1 MKSDGQILAQ
11 IVKYGAVGVLNTF
24 LTLFV
29 IFLCK
34 SVMGVNEYASNAL
47 GYIVGFVNSFFCN
60 KKWVFHS
67 KGGYVGEGLKFCLGF
82 LVCYCAQLAVVWS
95 INQSWFG
102 DTEYDI
108 WGIFVL
114 SGYGIATLI
123 GNVVY
128 SACNFLYNKFVT
140 FTKQTASD

>member
-1 MKSDGQILAQ
+1 MRIESKTLAQ
-11 IVKYGAVGVLNTF
+11 IAKYGAVGVLNTF

-47 GYIVGFVNSFFCN
+47 GYTVGFVNSFFFN
-60 KKWVFHS
+60 KKWVFRS
-67 KGGYVGEGLKFCLGF
+67 KGGYASEGVKFCIGF
-82 LVCYCAQLAVVWS
+82 MVCYCAQLTVVWA

-108 WGIFVL
+108 MGVFTI
-114 SGYGIATLI
+114 SGYGVATLL

-128 SACNFLYNKFVT
+128 TACNFAYNKFVA
-140 FTKQTASD
+140 FTKQTTNN

>member
-1 MKSDGQILAQ
+1 MKIESKTLTQ

-34 SVMGVNEYASNAL
+34 SVMGVNEYVSNAI
-47 GYIVGFVNSFFCN
+47 GYTMGFINSFMCN
-60 KKWVFHS
+60 KTWVFHS
-67 KGGYVGEGLKFCLGF
+67 KGGYVGEGVKFCIGF
-82 LVCYCAQLAVVWS
+82 LVCYGIQLMVVWS
-95 INQSWFG
+95 INQSAFG

-108 WGIFVL
+108 LGAFTL
-114 SGYGIATLI
+114 SGYGVATLA

-128 SACNFLYNKFVT
+128 TVCNFIYNKFVA
-140 FTKQTASD
+140 FANH

>member
-1 MKSDGQILAQ
+1 MRIESKTLEQ

-47 GYIVGFVNSFFCN
+47 GYTVGFVNSFFFN
-60 KKWVFHS
+60 KKWVFRS
-67 KGGYVGEGLKFCLGF
+67 KGGYVGEGVKFCIGF
-82 LVCYCAQLAVVWS
+82 LVCYCAQLAVVWA

-102 DTEYDI
+102 DTEHDI
-108 WGIFVL
+108 LGVFTI
-114 SGYGIATLI
+114 SGYGVATLL

-128 SACNFLYNKFVT
+128 TACNFAYNKFVT
-140 FTKQTASD
+140 FTKQTSNN